1 MSARGA
7 LLGAAGMLVLAL
19 VCAAAFVWSGLYN
32 VAATEQHTAPI
43 YTLLDLTTRQSIARR
58 ARAVTPPAGSGQQAL
73 ERGLALYR
81 LHCVQCHGAPGVAP
95 QPFALGLT
103 PAPANLAL
111 KARRADA
118 AELFWTIKYGLK
130 MTGMPAWEFR
140 LNDADI
146 WSLVAF
152 LKKLPSLEPAQYREL
167 AAANADLAQSELLST
182 DPPDEA
188 PDPRRGRIALQQ
200 YACVTCHVIPG
211 IVGATQP
218 VGPPLTGIGSR
229 RYIAG
234 VLPNTRENMIAWLRA
249 PSAVDAQ
256 TAMPDLSVSARDAQD
271 IAALLETMR

>member
-1 MSARGA
+1 MRLRAA
-7 LLGAAGMLVLAL
+7 LIGAAAVIACALAA
-19 VCAAAFVWSGLYN
+19 VSAFIWTGFYN
-32 VAATEQHTAPI
+32 VAATEQHTAPV
-43 YTLLDLTTRQSIARR
+43 YALLDFATQRSITQRARR
-58 ARAVTPPAGSGQQAL
+58 VVAPALAGEHRL
-73 ERGLALYR
+73 ERGLMLYR
-81 LHCVQCHGAPGVAP
+81 SLCVQCHGAPGVAP
-95 QPFALGLT
+95 QPFALGLV

-111 KARRADA
+111 KARTADA
-118 AELFWTIKYGLK
+118 AELFWIIKNGLK

-140 LNDADI
+140 INDDDI

-152 LKKLPSLEPAQYREL
+152 LGRLPLLTPVQYRAL
-167 AAANADLAQSELLST
+167 AEASAALAEAASLST
-182 DPPDEA
+182 ASPEEQ

-211 IVGATQP
+211 VVGAKHP

-234 VLPNTRENMIAWLRA
+234 VLPNTRENMITWLQS

-256 TAMPDLSVSARDAQD
+256 TAMPDLTVSARDARD

>member
-1 MSARGA
+1 MSARAA

-43 YTLLDLTTRQSIARR
+43 YALLDLTTRQSIARR
-58 ARAVTPPAGSGQQAL
+58 ARALTPPTVSDEAAL
-73 ERGLALYR
+73 ERGLPLYR
-81 LHCVQCHGAPGVAP
+81 LHCIQCHGAPGVAP
-95 QPFALGLT
+95 EPFALGLT

-111 KARRADA
+111 KARRSDA

-152 LKKLPSLEPAQYREL
+152 LSRLPGLAPAQYREL
-167 AAANADLAQSELLST
+167 AAASADLAESKRLST
-182 DPPDEA
+182 DPPGET
-188 PDPRRGRIALQQ
+188 PDIRRGRIALQQ

-218 VGPPLTGIGSR
+218 VGPPLAGIASR

-234 VLPNTRENMIAWLRA
+234 VLPNTRENMIAWLRS
-249 PSAVDAQ
+249 PPAVDAQ
-256 TAMPDLSVSARDAQD
+256 TAMPDLAVSARDAQD